1 MTIELIGVP
10 YTSAARPGGIA
21 TAIRVL
27 REAGL
32 VEALGDK
39 GGVRDGGDLELSEGT
54 GVRGPSGL
62 LNEQALGGLV
72 TATREAVARSLDGRR
87 FPLLVGGDCPVLLG
101 ALAAGR
107 DARRHP
113 GLMLVDGHE
122 DAWPAERSNTGEA
135 SDSEVA
141 IALGRV
147 AGLLAPLDDLV
158 PLLAPEAVAIL
169 GARDRGELDEAG
181 VPSLEGEVAL
191 FRDDVGVRA
200 SGAVSSAGAAIAA
213 LADGS
218 SSFWLHLDLD
228 VLRADDFPAADY
240 LQPGGLSWQELHDIA
255 AAALADPRC
264 FGCSVVI
271 YNPELD
277 PKRTS
282 AMRIVRFLSDLL
294 DTGQISAPTRSGK

>member
-1 MTIELIGVP
+1 MIELIGVP

-27 REAGL
+27 REARL
-32 VEALGDK
+32 VEALSNSGD
-39 GGVRDGGDLELSEGT
+39 VRDGGDLELLQGT

-62 LNEQALGGLV
+62 LNEEALGRLV
-72 TATREAVARSLDGRR
+72 TATREAVARSLDRGRL
-87 FPLLVGGDCPVLLG
+87 PLLVGGDCPVLLG

-113 GLMLVDGHE
+113 GLLLVDGHE
-122 DAWPAERSNTGEA
+122 DAWLPERSNTGEA

-141 IALGRV
+141 IALGRI
-147 AGLLAPLDDLV
+147 AGLPDPLDDLV

-169 GARDRGELDEAG
+169 GARDRAELDEAG
-181 VPSLEGEVAL
+181 VPSLEGAVAL
-191 FRDDVGVRA
+191 FRDDIGVRA
-200 SGAVSSAGAAIAA
+200 SGAVSSAGAATAA
-213 LADGS
+213 LAAGS

-228 VLRADDFPAADY
+228 VLRTDDFPAADY
-240 LQPGGLSWQELHDIA
+240 LQPGGLNWLELHDIA
-255 AAALADPRC
+255 AAALADPHC

-282 AMRIVRFLSDLL
+282 AARIVRFLSDLL
-294 DTGQISAPTRSGK
+294 ESRQTSPSSRSAT